1 MSDSSALPTP
11 RGPRHGEGPL
21 AAMQRGDEEDAVL
34 VLKLVVQLTL
44 VQERKKKTVKGTFP
58 VSPRG
63 VERGSGAQALAALRG
78 EDRIYQKEVG
88 TLSTN

>member
-1 MSDSSALPTP
+1 
-11 RGPRHGEGPL
+11 
-21 AAMQRGDEEDAVL
+21 MQRGDEEDAVL

-44 VQERKKKTVKGTFP
+44 VQERKKTVKGTFP

-63 VERGSGAQALAALRG
+63 VEWGSGAQGLAALRG

>member
-1 MSDSSALPTP
+1 
-11 RGPRHGEGPL
+11 
-21 AAMQRGDEEDAVL
+21 MQRGDEEDAVL

-58 VSPRG
+58 VSPQG
-63 VERGSGAQALAALRG
+63 AERGSGAWGLAALRG